1 MCIDPPLHA
10 DHAAVGE
17 LIDGQRRMET
27 MKTITSNL
35 ALVAYCGLYCGA
47 CGSYL
52 KGRCSGCHDN
62 PKATWCKVRS
72 CCMERGYSSCTDC
85 RDFDDPE
92 QCGKY
97 NNFISRIVGFVLRS
111 DRVACIRQIK
121 AIGIQGHADT
131 MTKQRQQTIRK
142 GTAQPSKL

>member
-1 MCIDPPLHA
+1 
-10 DHAAVGE
+10 
-17 LIDGQRRMET
+17 
-27 MKTITSNL
+27 MKTITSNI
-35 ALVAYCGLYCGA
+35 AMVAYCGLYCGA

-62 PKATWCKVRS
+62 RKASWCKVRT
-72 CCMERGYSSCTDC
+72 CCMERGYSSCADC
-85 RDFDDPE
+85 RDFDDPQ

-97 NNFISRIVGFVLRS
+97 NNFISKIVGFVLRS

-131 MTKQRQQTIRK
+131 MTKRQQQTIRK
-142 GTAQPSKL
+142 GAVQPNAPGKAKQRRP